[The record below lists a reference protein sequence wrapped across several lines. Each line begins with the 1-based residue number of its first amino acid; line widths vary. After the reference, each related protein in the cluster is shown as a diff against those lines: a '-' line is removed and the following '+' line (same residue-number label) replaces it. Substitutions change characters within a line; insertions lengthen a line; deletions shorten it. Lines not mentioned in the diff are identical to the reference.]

1 MNLKLLKKYSIFL
14 LFLIISC
21 SKPLDYF
28 GNRVNFNQND
38 IYLVRAQPDSVFN
51 NIFYLTFALKPSSNP
66 YIELKNPSLQS
77 YLKLLMHYEGYEKMD
92 IVEHKLKGII
102 QPRLFVKIRYD

>member
-1 MNLKLLKKYSIFL
+1 MNMKFLEKYSIIFL
-14 LFLIISC
+14 TILVTC
-21 SKPLDYF
+21 SKPIDYF
-28 GNRVNFNQND
+28 GNEVNFNHSD
-38 IYLVRAQPDSVFN
+38 VYLVRAQPDSVLN

-66 YIELKNPSLQS
+66 YIELENPSLQS